1 VAGLN
6 RLIGYQPSLLDNWIS
21 NRNTYINKRYVS
33 EFLSYITYCIVL
45 TCHIITTTAHSNYA
59 IRNYRHI
66 TGCTI
71 STIVHDEMKSIP
83 YYANHGNV
91 HVQLILRIFIQ
102 KKLIGYQPSL
112 LDNWISNRNTYIN
125 KRYVSEF
132 LSYITYCIVLT
143 CHIIE

>member
-1 VAGLN
+1 MAAK
-6 RLIGYQPSLLDNWIS
+6 LLTWRS
-21 NRNTYINKRYVS
+21 
-33 EFLSYITYCIVL
+33 
-45 TCHIITTTAHSNYA
+45 TTTAHSNYA

-102 KKLIGYQPSL
+102 KKMLTSSKFTFLANKL
-112 LDNWISNRNTYIN
+112 L
-125 KRYVSEF
+125 
-132 LSYITYCIVLT
+132 
-143 CHIIE
+143 